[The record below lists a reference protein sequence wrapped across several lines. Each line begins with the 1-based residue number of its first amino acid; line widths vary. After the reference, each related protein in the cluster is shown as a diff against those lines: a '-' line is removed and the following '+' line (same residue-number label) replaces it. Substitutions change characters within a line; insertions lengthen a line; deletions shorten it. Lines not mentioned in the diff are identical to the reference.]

1 MDFRRPFSVVTPTL
15 DGDVLAV
22 LAGADEDFSGRRIY
36 QLLRHGGSENGVRNA
51 AERLV
56 EQGVV
61 LSRRAGPAN
70 LYRLNRDHLAA
81 PYIEG
86 LSSLRGQLLERLR
99 DMIAHWGTPPVSA
112 LVFGSVARSQAAPSS
127 DLDLLVIRPSLVG
140 EDDEEWREQLALLEE
155 ATTAWTGN
163 EAQVIEYGEPDLDDP
178 GVRRLV
184 EKALAEGIELYDLRR
199 LRRMLKER
207 TAR

>member
-1 MDFRRPFSVVTPTL
+1 MDFRHPLAVVTPTL

-22 LAGADEDFSGRRIY
+22 LAGADEDFSGRRIH
-36 QLLRHGGSENGVRNA
+36 QLLRQGSENGVRNA

-86 LSSLRGQLLERLR
+86 LSSLRAQLLDRMR
-99 DMIAHWGTPPVSA
+99 DTIARWSVPPSSA
-112 LVFGSVARSQAAPSS
+112 LVFGSVARSEAGPSS
-127 DLDLLVIRPSLVG
+127 DLDLVVIRPSPVG
-140 EDDEEWREQLALLEE
+140 EDDEKWREQLALLEDV
-155 ATTAWTGN
+155 TTAWTGN
-163 EAQVIEYGEPDLDDP
+163 EAQVIEYKEADLDDP
-178 GVRRLV
+178 GVRQLV
-184 EKALAEGIELYDLRR
+184 EKALAEGIELYDSRR
-199 LRRMLKER
+199 LRRMLKDR
-207 TAR
+207 AA

>member
-56 EQGVV
+56 EQGIV
-61 LSRRAGPAN
+61 LSRRAGSAN
-70 LYRLNRDHLAA
+70 LYRLNREHLAA

-86 LSSLRGQLLERLR
+86 LSGLRGQLFERLR
-99 DMIAHWGTPPVSA
+99 DMIAHWGTLPAAA
-112 LVFGSVARSQAAPSS
+112 LVFGSVARTQAAPSS
-127 DLDLLVIRPSLVG
+127 DLDLLVIRPSPVG
-140 EDDEEWREQLALLEE
+140 EDSEEWREQLGILED
-155 ATTAWTGN
+155 AATAWTGN
-163 EAQVIEYGEPDLDDP
+163 QAQVIEYGESDLDDP

-184 EKALAEGIELYDLRR
+184 ERALAEGIDLYDMRH
-199 LRRMLKER
+199 LRRMLQR
-207 TAR
+207 RAA